1 MKTTMPMINNTKPH
15 ILVVGGAGYIGSHMC
30 KYLARHDYIP
40 VVLDSLVYGHA
51 EAVRW
56 GPFYKGSMENQDLVG
71 HIFENHKIA
80 AVMHFAAYCYVGESV
95 TEPAKYYRN
104 NVSNTAIL
112 LEEMIKY
119 KIDNFIFSS
128 SCATY
133 GEPIEIPMTEDHPQN
148 PVNPYGRTKLMVEQM
163 LADFHFAYGIRHI
176 CLRYFNAAGADP
188 ECEIGEDHRPET
200 HLIPLV
206 LQAALGKREAI
217 SIFGDDYPT
226 PDGTCIRDYIH
237 VYDLAQAHLLAL
249 EKLLNGF
256 SAGHYNLGNGEGHS
270 VKEVIRQASKIT
282 GQVIPVQIVGRRR
295 GDPAVLVGSS
305 KKAIETLGWK
315 PQFADL
321 ETIVET
327 AWKWHK
333 AYPEGYAT

>member
-1 MKTTMPMINNTKPH
+1 
-15 ILVVGGAGYIGSHMC
+15 
-30 KYLARHDYIP
+30 
-40 VVLDSLVYGHA
+40 
-51 EAVRW
+51 
-56 GPFYKGSMENQDLVG
+56 
-71 HIFENHKIA
+71 
-80 AVMHFAAYCYVGESV
+80 
-95 TEPAKYYRN
+95 
-104 NVSNTAIL
+104 
-112 LEEMIKY
+112 
-119 KIDNFIFSS
+119 
-128 SCATY
+128 
-133 GEPIEIPMTEDHPQN
+133 
-148 PVNPYGRTKLMVEQM
+148 
-163 LADFHFAYGIRHI
+163 
-176 CLRYFNAAGADP
+176 
-188 ECEIGEDHRPET
+188 
-200 HLIPLV
+200 V
-206 LQAALGKREAI
+206 LQAALGKKEAI
-217 SIFGDDYPT
+217 RIFGDDYPT

-270 VKEVIRQASKIT
+270 VKEVIKCASEIT
-282 GQVIPVQIVGRRR
+282 GRDIPVQIAGRRK